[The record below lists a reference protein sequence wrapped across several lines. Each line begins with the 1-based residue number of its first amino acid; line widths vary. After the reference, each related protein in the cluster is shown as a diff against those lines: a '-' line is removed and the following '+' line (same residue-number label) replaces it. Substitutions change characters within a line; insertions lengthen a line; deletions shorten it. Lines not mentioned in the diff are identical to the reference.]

1 MRIHS
6 MTSAL
11 VAAAAVGGLLAG
23 CGGGTTATTGSATT
37 TPPVASSAPAGQ
49 QQHNLADV
57 VFLQNMIPHH
67 QQAIMMSQMALTH
80 ATTPQVK
87 DLATRIQAA
96 QQPEIDQM
104 RRLLASWGVP
114 ANPGG
119 MGPMGGMMGPMGG
132 MGPGQGPGMM
142 SGTSFDRMFL
152 QDMIVHHQGAIDM
165 SNTELAQGSNPETR
179 QLAQKIINAQQA
191 EIKEMQTLLQ
201 QIG

>member
-6 MTSAL
+6 MAGAL
-11 VAAAAVGGLLAG
+11 VVVAAAGGLLAG
-23 CGGGTTATTGSATT
+23 CGGGNTTTGSATT
-37 TPPVASSAPAGQ
+37 TPPAASNAPAGQ
-49 QQHNLADV
+49 QQHNQADV

-104 RRLLASWGVP
+104 RRLLAAWGVP

-119 MGPMGGMMGPMGG
+119 MGPMGG

-142 SGTSFDRMFL
+142 SGTNFDRMFL
-152 QDMIVHHQGAIDM
+152 QNMIVHHQGAIDM
-165 SNTELAQGSNPETR
+165 SNTELAQGSNPEVR

-201 QIG
+201 QI

>member
-1 MRIHS
+1 MRIYS

-11 VAAAAVGGLLAG
+11 VAAAAVAGLLAG
-23 CGGGTTATTGSATT
+23 CGGGNTTTGSATT
-37 TPPVASSAPAGQ
+37 TPPAASNAPAGQ
-49 QQHNLADV
+49 QQHNQADV

-104 RRLLASWGVP
+104 RRLLAAWGVP

-119 MGPMGGMMGPMGG
+119 IGPMGGMMGPMGG

-142 SGTSFDRMFL
+142 SGTNFDRMFL
-152 QDMIVHHQGAIDM
+152 QNMIVHHQGAIDM

>member
-6 MTSAL
+6 MATAL

-23 CGGGTTATTGSATT
+23 CGGGNTTTAGSATT
-37 TPPVASSAPAGQ
+37 TPPAARNAPAGQ
-49 QQHNLADV
+49 QQHNQADV

-67 QQAIMMSQMALTH
+67 QQAIMMSQMALAH

-104 RRLLASWGVP
+104 RRLLAAWGVP

-119 MGPMGGMMGPMGG
+119 MGPMGGMMGGMGG

-142 SGTSFDRMFL
+142 TGTTFDRMFL
-152 QDMIVHHQGAIDM
+152 QSMIVHHQGAIDM

-179 QLAQKIINAQQA
+179 ELAQKIINAQQA
-191 EIKEMQTLLQ
+191 EINEMQTLLQ

>member
-6 MTSAL
+6 MATAL

-23 CGGGTTATTGSATT
+23 CGGNTATSPATT
-37 TPPVASSAPAGQ
+37 TAPAAANNAPATGQ
-49 QQHNLADV
+49 QQHNQADV

-80 ATTPQVK
+80 ASTPQVK

-104 RRLLASWGVP
+104 RRLLAAWGVP
-114 ANPGG
+114 ANPAG
-119 MGPMGGMMGPMGG
+119 MGPMGGMMGPMDG
-132 MGPGQGPGMM
+132 MGPGHGPGMM
-142 SGTSFDRMFL
+142 SGATFDRMFL
-152 QDMIVHHQGAIDM
+152 QSMIVHHQGAIDM
-165 SNTELAQGSNPETR
+165 SQTELAQGSNPDAR
-179 QLAQKIINAQQA
+179 QLAQKIINTQQA

-201 QIG
+201 QP

>member
-6 MTSAL
+6 MAAAL
-11 VAAAAVGGLLAG
+11 VVAAAVGGLLAG
-23 CGGGTTATTGSATT
+23 CGGNTATRPATT
-37 TPPVASSAPAGQ
+37 TAPPAATNAPATGQ
-49 QQHNLADV
+49 QQHNQADV

-67 QQAIMMSQMALTH
+67 AQAIMMSQMAHAH

-104 RRLLASWGVP
+104 RRLLAAWGVP
-114 ANPGG
+114 ANSGD
-119 MGPMGGMMGPMGG
+119 MGPMGGMMGGTGG

-142 SGTSFDRMFL
+142 SGTAFDRMFL
-152 QDMIVHHQGAIDM
+152 QMMIVHHQGAIDM
-165 SNTELAQGSNPETR
+165 SQTELAQGSNPDAR

-201 QIG
+201 QI

>member
-6 MTSAL
+6 MATAL

-23 CGGGTTATTGSATT
+23 CGGNTATSPATT
-37 TPPVASSAPAGQ
+37 TAPAAANNAPATGQ
-49 QQHNLADV
+49 QQHNQADV

-104 RRLLASWGVP
+104 RRLLAAWGVP

-132 MGPGQGPGMM
+132 TGPGQGPGMM
-142 SGTSFDRMFL
+142 NGTTFDRMFL
-152 QDMIVHHQGAIDM
+152 QSMIVHHQGAIDM
-165 SNTELAQGSNPETR
+165 SQTELAQGSNPDAR
-179 QLAQKIINAQQA
+179 QLAQKIINTQQA

-201 QIG
+201 QP

>member
-6 MTSAL
+6 MATAL
-11 VAAAAVGGLLAG
+11 VAATAVAGLLAG
-23 CGGGTTATTGSATT
+23 CGGGNTTTGSATT
-37 TPPVASSAPAGQ
+37 TPPAASNAPAGQ
-49 QQHNLADV
+49 QQHNQADV

-104 RRLLASWGVP
+104 RRLLAAWGVP

-119 MGPMGGMMGPMGG
+119 MGPMGGMMGG

-142 SGTSFDRMFL
+142 TGTNFDRMFL
-152 QDMIVHHQGAIDM
+152 QNMIVHHQGAIDM
-165 SNTELAQGSNPETR
+165 SNTELAQGSNPEIR

-191 EIKEMQTLLQ
+191 QIKEMQTLLQ

>member
-6 MTSAL
+6 MATAL

-23 CGGGTTATTGSATT
+23 CGGNTATSPATT
-37 TPPVASSAPAGQ
+37 TAPAAANNAPATGQ
-49 QQHNLADV
+49 QQHNQADV

-87 DLATRIQAA
+87 DLVTRIQAA

-104 RRLLASWGVP
+104 RRLLAAWGVP

-119 MGPMGGMMGPMGG
+119 MGPMGGMGG
-132 MGPGQGPGMM
+132 MMGPGQGPGMM
-142 SGTSFDRMFL
+142 SGTNFDRMFL
-152 QDMIVHHQGAIDM
+152 QNMIVHHQGAIDM
-165 SNTELAQGSNPETR
+165 STTELTQGSNPEAR
-179 QLAQKIINAQQA
+179 QLAQKIITAQQA

-201 QIG
+201 QI

>member
-1 MRIHS
+1 MRIYS

-23 CGGGTTATTGSATT
+23 CGGGNTTTGSATT
-37 TPPVASSAPAGQ
+37 TPPAASNAPAGQ
-49 QQHNLADV
+49 QQHNQADV

-104 RRLLASWGVP
+104 RRLLAAWGVP

-119 MGPMGGMMGPMGG
+119 RGPMGGMMGPMGG

-142 SGTSFDRMFL
+142 SGTNFDRMFL
-152 QDMIVHHQGAIDM
+152 QNMIVHHQGAIDM
-165 SNTELAQGSNPETR
+165 SNTELAQGSNAETR